1 MTYESSIPP
10 EDLTPMHQPDDQPL
24 QPEQFERHR
33 RQLEAV
39 AYRMLGSVGEAEDA
53 VQEAWL
59 RVSRSRPE
67 SIDNVGGFL
76 TTVVGRV
83 CIDMLRA
90 RRARPRTQ
98 QATGCP
104 SRSSAPTDTPT
115 PSTRRCSP
123 TRSGSRCWSCWTR

>member
-1 MTYESSIPP
+1 
-10 EDLTPMHQPDDQPL
+10 MHQPDDQPVAARAV
-24 QPEQFERHR
+24 QRHR

-76 TTVVGRV
+76 
-83 CIDMLRA
+83 
-90 RRARPRTQ
+90 ARP
-98 QATGCP
+98 
-104 SRSSAPTDTPT
+104 SSGGSA
-115 PSTRRCSP
+115 STRPGPRN
-123 TRSGSRCWSCWTR
+123 